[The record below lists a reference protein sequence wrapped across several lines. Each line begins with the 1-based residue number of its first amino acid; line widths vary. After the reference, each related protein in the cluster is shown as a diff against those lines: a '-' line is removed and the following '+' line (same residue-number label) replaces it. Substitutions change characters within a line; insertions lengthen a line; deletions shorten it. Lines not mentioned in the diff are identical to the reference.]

1 MGEVKFK
8 FWNLAS
14 LTFAEFLSEP
24 QLVPL
29 SELNY
34 KYLKL
39 DLRQQNVDFICQNYL
54 FVASVVSWNIGYYS
68 DFLQFF
74 PEKIAPKGSWL
85 FLIHYEI

>member
-1 MGEVKFK
+1 MTHPVCEFHVGEVKFK

-14 LTFAEFLSEP
+14 LTFAEFLSDPLLE
-24 QLVPL
+24 PL

-39 DLRQQNVDFICQNYL
+39 DLRQQNADFICQNDL

-68 DFLQFF
+68 IF
-74 PEKIAPKGSWL
+74 ITS
-85 FLIHYEI
+85 